1 MRHPLGDSELDVGTD
16 FSSDELG
23 PDAAAFLE
31 AVLGHE
37 LSLRPRVRCVV
48 TGSARTPR
56 RSAATRSRARARSR
70 AKRAARRP

>member
-1 MRHPLGDSELDVGTD
+1 MRHPLGDSERDLGTD
-16 FSSDELG
+16 FSTNELG

-48 TGSARTPR
+48 TGSTRTAR
-56 RSAATRSRARARSR
+56 RSAATRARAQARSR
-70 AKRAARRP
+70 AKRSARRA